1 MSKDPSCDSKE
12 ETASGTYTSDAL
24 TIQAQVPV
32 SLPWRPAGPDSSGD
46 HSLAEEG
53 CVCVCVDE
61 GVWGLLGDTRQM
73 PWGDA
78 LQLTSWER
86 LNCPSRAGFRP

>member
-12 ETASGTYTSDAL
+12 ETASGTYTSDSL

-32 SLPWRPAGPDSSGD
+32 SLPWRPVGPDSSGD

-53 CVCVCVDE
+53 CVVE

-86 LNCPSRAGFRP
+86 LNCPSRVGSRP